1 MIKKLLIKF
10 LTYSYQMDTLA
21 YNLKNWGE
29 NEKDKK

>member
-21 YNLKNWGE
+21 YKLKNWD
-29 NEKDKK
+29 DKIN